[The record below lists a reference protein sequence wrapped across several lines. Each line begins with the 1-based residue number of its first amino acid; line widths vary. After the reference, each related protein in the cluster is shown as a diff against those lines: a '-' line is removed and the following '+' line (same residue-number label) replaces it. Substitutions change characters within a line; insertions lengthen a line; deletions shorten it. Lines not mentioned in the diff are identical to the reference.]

1 MNQKKMKKMCGK
13 MTRLIDADALTD
25 ELIKGIEA
33 DTDKSIQTS
42 FTKSVCMILCKAIE
56 QQPTIDAVPVSE
68 LKDTEKERDYWM
80 NMAHSYETTILRL
93 VESIT
98 PKEPTVDAVPV
109 KRGMWTFIRL
119 TDKDYGH
126 KAKECSSCGSTF
138 FDTRQWNYC
147 PNCGAY
153 MKGIGD
159 D

>member
-1 MNQKKMKKMCGK
+1 MP
-13 MTRLIDADALTD
+13 RLIDADALKETVRAQD
-25 ELIKGIEA
+25 Y
-33 DTDKSIQTS
+33 
-42 FTKSVCMILCKAIE
+42 ILKDWLN
-56 QQPTIDAVPVSE
+56 TIDKGMFTVGIMYAIDE
-68 LKDTEKERDYWM
+68 Q
-80 NMAHSYETTILRL
+80 
-93 VESIT
+93 
-98 PKEPTVDAVPV
+98 PTVDAEPV

-138 FDTRQWNYC
+138 FDTKQWNYC